1 MKMLGWTQ
9 AIEVKP
15 LSKQAAVDLGAELIG
30 EFFVFSV
37 ALAILY
43 GETKRSQKKDQA
55 KESKQN
61 QTLAHLQN
69 QINNLAFQLE
79 QQHEENKDL
88 KSKFNDISQ
97 NLKEVLDK

>member
-9 AIEVKP
+9 SVEVKP
-15 LSKQAAVDLGAELIG
+15 LSKQAAVDLGAELMG

-79 QQHEENKDL
+79 EQHEEDKNL
-88 KSKFNDISQ
+88 KLKLNEISH
-97 NLKEVLDK
+97 NLKEILDK